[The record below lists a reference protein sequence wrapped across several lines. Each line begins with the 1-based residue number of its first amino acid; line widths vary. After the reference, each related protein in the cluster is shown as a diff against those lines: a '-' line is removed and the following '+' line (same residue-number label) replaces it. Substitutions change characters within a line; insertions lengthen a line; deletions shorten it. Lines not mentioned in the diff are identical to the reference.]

1 MIPLIG
7 RFDQVSKSTHLVSGG
22 RDTNADTD
30 DPFIATARHAER
42 CYFFSNRFSQLQGAV
57 EWRIVRMMRM
67 TNKQRSSPG
76 SAGEAVKV

>member
-1 MIPLIG
+1 MVPLIG
-7 RFDQVSKSTHLVSGG
+7 RFDQVCKSTHLVSGG

-57 EWRIVRMMRM
+57 EWRIAA
-67 TNKQRSSPG
+67 ND
-76 SAGEAVKV
+76 AND